1 MSYSE
6 WATDNYQGRQLG
18 PVFVP
23 EGKEI
28 LGVKVKEQAG
38 AGIIDI
44 KFRFRNQDDE
54 IQETGWITNNDNE
67 TEEREIDFRGETMVG
82 LELKEQ
88 AGYGIV
94 DIRAILNGDKPLS
107 EWATNNPAQVTI
119 KETIIDKNS
128 RVNGFEVM
136 EQAGYGIVNLRLTY
150 TDE

>member
-1 MSYSE
+1 MSYSA
-6 WATDNYQGRQLG
+6 WATDNHQGRQLG

-23 EGKEI
+23 ESKEI

-44 KFRFRNQDDE
+44 KFRYSNQDDE

-67 TEEREIDFRGETMVG
+67 TGEMEVDFSGETMIG
-82 LELKEQ
+82 LEVKEQ

-94 DIRAILNGDKPLS
+94 DIRVVFNGDNPLG
-107 EWATNNPAQVTI
+107 EWITNNPAQVTI
-119 KETIIDKNS
+119 KETIIDENS

-150 TDE
+150 TNE